1 MNYRY
6 QVMTFDVK
14 ETEIECD
21 KNYFFWNY
29 KLLSDSDQFLSRDA
43 EHVISSFRRTKQWI
57 INNHPELLL

>member
-29 KLLSDSDQFLSRDA
+29 KLLSDSDQFILRDA
-43 EHVISSFRRTKQWI
+43 EHVISSFRRTKQWTI
-57 INNHPELLL
+57 ENHPELLL

>member
-57 INNHPELLL
+57 IDNHPELLL